1 MATGNTTTGSLADSL
16 DTIQAAAR
24 SRRQFDGV
32 VPQLVDRVELDANTG
47 TTWREILLANL
58 TAQAVTENTVL
69 DNPQQYDDSAITITP
84 EMVQIQTFITDKS
97 RRNINSR
104 VLAKMG
110 AMPGEAMMRKK
121 DQDGLTAMDAST
133 QMGTANTPVEV
144 GDVAS
149 ARYRITSN
157 ATEPGPMPISGV
169 FHGFCIKDFYDDL
182 IGGTGTYPV
191 PDGATA
197 TVFQSGF
204 NLPIANVSIF
214 EDGNIQ
220 IDSADDA
227 KNFVFSKSAWVLV
240 EGMTIRTETRRE
252 PHIGGGGDSLF
263 LTDEYAY
270 GLRSSNWTFE
280 IIGDATAPAQDVMA
294 KAVTDELEAGVVRFR
309 TASASGVDEITRLV
323 SDDEMCFSLRE
334 VNKPYG
340 NQGMHRFQEL
350 RVVRYDKLVTAYVD
364 LGPSYMFKADP
375 IFIPGGQVVNGRG
388 EAWHTVAELREIA
401 EEFRGRPVFRYFE
414 PSDLQSAFYNKV
426 EERNR
431 KRKNQSTFGRL
442 SQLVRSD
449 V

>member
-1 MATGNTTTGSLADSL
+1 L

-32 VPQLVDRVELDANTG
+32 IPQLVDRIELDKNTG
-47 TTWREILLANL
+47 TSWREVLLSNL

-84 EMVQIQTFITDKS
+84 EMVQIQTFITDKTY
-97 RRNINSR
+97 RNINNR

-110 AMPGEAMMRKK
+110 AMPGEAMMR
-121 DQDGLTAMDAST
+121 
-133 QMGTANTPVEV
+133 N
-144 GDVAS
+144 
-149 ARYRITSN
+149 RITSN

-169 FHGFCIKDFYDDL
+169 FHGFCIKDFYDEL

-214 EDGNIQ
+214 EDGNIS
-220 IDSADDA
+220 IDSNSDA

-240 EGMTIRTETRRE
+240 EGMTIKTEPRRE

-280 IIGDATAPAQDVMA
+280 IIGDATAPA
-294 KAVTDELEAGVVRFR
+294 
-309 TASASGVDEITRLV
+309 
-323 SDDEMCFSLRE
+323 
-334 VNKPYG
+334 
-340 NQGMHRFQEL
+340 
-350 RVVRYDKLVTAYVD
+350 
-364 LGPSYMFKADP
+364 
-375 IFIPGGQVVNGRG
+375 
-388 EAWHTVAELREIA
+388 
-401 EEFRGRPVFRYFE
+401 
-414 PSDLQSAFYNKV
+414 
-426 EERNR
+426 
-431 KRKNQSTFGRL
+431 
-442 SQLVRSD
+442 
-449 V
+449 

>member
-1 MATGNTTTGSLADSL
+1 
-16 DTIQAAAR
+16 
-24 SRRQFDGV
+24 
-32 VPQLVDRVELDANTG
+32 
-47 TTWREILLANL
+47 
-58 TAQAVTENTVL
+58 
-69 DNPQQYDDSAITITP
+69 
-84 EMVQIQTFITDKS
+84 MVQIQTFITDKTY
-97 RRNINSR
+97 RNINNR

-133 QMGTANTPVEV
+133 QLGAAGTPVQT

-169 FHGFCIKDFYDDL
+169 FHGFCIKDFYDEL

-214 EDGNIQ
+214 EDGNIS
-220 IDSADDA
+220 IDSNSDA

-240 EGMTIRTETRRE
+240 EGMTIKTEPRRE

-280 IIGDATAPAQDVMA
+280 IIGDATAPA
-294 KAVTDELEAGVVRFR
+294 
-309 TASASGVDEITRLV
+309 
-323 SDDEMCFSLRE
+323 
-334 VNKPYG
+334 
-340 NQGMHRFQEL
+340 
-350 RVVRYDKLVTAYVD
+350 
-364 LGPSYMFKADP
+364 
-375 IFIPGGQVVNGRG
+375 
-388 EAWHTVAELREIA
+388 
-401 EEFRGRPVFRYFE
+401 
-414 PSDLQSAFYNKV
+414 
-426 EERNR
+426 
-431 KRKNQSTFGRL
+431 
-442 SQLVRSD
+442 
-449 V
+449 